1 MSVID
6 QTHNWSASVLYRL
19 PFGNGGNFGSTAKGL
34 TQALIGG
41 WQMNVIG
48 HVGSGFPLGLV
59 TGVNNSGAAL
69 GFFGN
74 RPDQVCNGKLSH
86 PTVQEFFNTSC
97 FVDPPAG
104 VLGDASRTPLFGPNF
119 VNFDASLFKAFKVHE
134 SAEVEFRTEVFNIFN
149 HPQFAFPGTSTD
161 SPGFGQITQIVNN
174 PR

>member
-1 MSVID
+1 LLLWYAYSKGFDNGLNDDLGSLVGTAYYPLHPPGSTDKGMSVID

-59 TGVNNSGAAL
+59 TGVNNSATAL
-69 GFFGN
+69 GSNGN
-74 RPDQVCNGKLSH
+74 RPDQVCKGKLSH

-104 VLGDASRTPLFGPNF
+104 VLGNANRSLLYGPDF
-119 VNFDASLFKAFKVHE
+119 VNFDASL
-134 SAEVEFRTEVFNIFN
+134 
-149 HPQFAFPGTSTD
+149 
-161 SPGFGQITQIVNN
+161 
-174 PR
+174 